1 MKKSDQPRRATL
13 ADIAERAGVSR
24 SLASL
29 AIRGEGAVR
38 PETRERIVAAAA
50 ELNYQPNMHARSLAS
65 ADAAYLGVVV
75 GQIENGLQAEIAK
88 TASLLAREQG
98 YSVLLSIDADTDA
111 DAENA
116 IRTLIAHRVS
126 GILLIGAPYEKKTIA
141 RVAEWIPVVYVGR
154 LLKVVNVDSVTTD
167 DVTGGT
173 MAVEHLV
180 SLGHRRIAHID
191 GGASPGAERRRDG
204 YRAAMTK
211 HGLED
216 EIRILDG
223 AYTIDAG
230 AEAARRILGDS
241 APRPTAIFSCNDM
254 TAIGLINEFMKAG
267 VAIPGDLSVIG
278 YDDITLAGTET
289 LSLSTIHQSARD
301 LATAGVTAMI
311 DRLNAPDAPVS
322 KILVPPRLVA
332 RRSTRTASV
341 EPAA

>member
-65 ADAAYLGVVV
+65 ADAAYLGVIV

-88 TASLLAREQG
+88 TASLVAREHG

-167 DVTGGT
+167 DVTGGR
-173 MAVEHLV
+173 MAVDHLV

-216 EIRILDG
+216 EIRVLDG

-230 AEAARRILGDS
+230 AEAARRILGE
-241 APRPTAIFSCNDM
+241 AVPRPTAIFSCNDM

-267 VAIPGDLSVIG
+267 VAVPGDLSVVG

-289 LSLSTIHQSARD
+289 LSLTTIHQSARD
-301 LATAGVTAMI
+301 LATAGVAAMI
-311 DRLNAPDAPVS
+311 ERLSAPDAPVS
-322 KILVPPRLVA
+322 KILVPPRLVP
-332 RRSTRTASV
+332 RRSTR
-341 EPAA
+341 PAAVVTAA